1 MNAVSWDEVLF
12 VVLTHGFEMSPALL
26 GLIWVL
32 RTKIP
37 QVRRRLLIAIAIA
50 AITPFLGGLGM
61 AVLQSQCEIA
71 GLDALPQN
79 CGVFPD
85 SIDIIFVVGELLP
98 VLLFGAY
105 AILRSL
111 YDELRKTP

>member
-12 VVLTHGFEMSPALL
+12 VVLTHGFVMSPALL

-50 AITPFLGGLGM
+50 AITPFLGGLGK
-61 AVLQSQCEIA
+61 AVLQSLCEIA
-71 GLDALPQN
+71 GLDALPEN
-79 CGVFPD
+79 CGVLPD
-85 SIDIIFVVGELLP
+85 STDIIFVVGELLP
-98 VLLFGAY
+98 ILLFGAY